1 MPVPP
6 PFTFPDCFA
15 IYDTSSQDPNFGT
28 TTENTIPR
36 ILTDRPNAK
45 LFMSAFVVNN
55 CPWTVHFQIQVDA
68 SKKASFAQG
77 IGKREL
83 GLSAAESAQAFTDT
97 MPDGYDFPSC
107 WNSGGSERPA
117 NCARAMK
124 IEFNMNT
131 YTCGSLGMQTTW
143 KHLTGSGG
151 TGTSGGP
158 LTLSTA
164 MNYGRDCTGS
174 PTERAPGSLGG
185 GGTGSCPA
193 IPQASAVKPAV
204 LTVQCGTTQNVL
216 KWQNPKTLNAAV
228 NSVLR
233 IATSPTGVK
242 TTASVFGE
250 GGCWNTFGI
259 STYTDRSLLPGYS
272 YTYAIKT
279 HPNIKS
285 NEVTCKGG
293 VQVTTS
299 PTPQASGSPTGSVPP
314 TFSPTPTVTS
324 TGTPTPGFSPT
335 PTITATPVFTPT
347 PTFTPSDSDIDGDGI
362 PNANE
367 CPGYVPG
374 TSTSTCPDTDGDGV
388 PDILD
393 PITSGSG
400 VGGVQTGPGDA
411 TLLALLI
418 SALVSLAYVSYAH
431 SPVGKRREA
440 EAISRDQGPMDFR
453 S

>member
-1 MPVPP
+1 
-6 PFTFPDCFA
+6 
-15 IYDTSSQDPNFGT
+15 
-28 TTENTIPR
+28 
-36 ILTDRPNAK
+36 
-45 LFMSAFVVNN
+45 MSAFVVNN

-68 SKKASFAQG
+68 SKKASFTQG
-77 IGKREL
+77 VGKREL
-83 GLSAAESAQAFTDT
+83 GLSATESAKAFTDT

-143 KHLTGSGG
+143 KHETGGGG
-151 TGTSGGP
+151 TTQSNGAIV
-158 LTLSTA
+158 LSTA

-185 GGTGSCPA
+185 TTGGCPA
-193 IPQASAVKPAV
+193 IPPASAVKPAV
-204 LTVQCGTTQNVL
+204 LTVQCGTAQNVL

-233 IATSPTGVK
+233 TATSPTGAK
-242 TTASVFGE
+242 ATTTIFGE
-250 GGCWNTFGI
+250 GGCWNSFGI
-259 STYTDRSLLPGYS
+259 STFTDTVLQAGYS

-293 VQVTTS
+293 VQVTLS
-299 PTPQASGSPTGSVPP
+299 PTPQTSGTPTGSVTP
-314 TFSPTPTVTS
+314 TATPIFSATPTSTPIPSSTGQNPTPTPIV
-324 TGTPTPGFSPT
+324 
-335 PTITATPVFTPT
+335 TITATPV
-347 PTFTPSDSDIDGDGI
+347 FTPSDSDIDGDGI
-362 PNANE
+362 PNTDE

-374 TSTSTCPDTDGDGV
+374 TSTSSCPDSDGDGI

-393 PITSGSG
+393 PAVLGSA
-400 VGGVQTGPGDA
+400 GGVQTGPGEA
-411 TLLALLI
+411 TLLAMII
-418 SALVSLAYVSYAH
+418 SALVSLVYVSYAH
-431 SPVGKRREA
+431 SPIGKRREA
-440 EAISRDQGPMDFR
+440 EAISKDQGPLDFR